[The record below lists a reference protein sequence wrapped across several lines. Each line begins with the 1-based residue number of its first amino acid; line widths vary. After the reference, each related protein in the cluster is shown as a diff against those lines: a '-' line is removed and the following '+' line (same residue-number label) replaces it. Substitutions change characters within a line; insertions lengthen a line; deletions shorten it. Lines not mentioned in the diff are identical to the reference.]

1 MFAIEE
7 RFKLL
12 EQQVEL
18 ACNASD
24 EEVAANL
31 RRFGTVL
38 ICGFVERSIEVI
50 LLERLKPLAHPKV
63 LNFVK
68 SHFKRGTNYNCE
80 VICNLLERFDQ
91 LFSVLEFDALD
102 DLGEAVNRREWKNKF
117 KHFMDNNEK
126 EVDALSSTY
135 SVRNSVAHGGSGG
148 INAIT
153 LRERRDDVKKIVD
166 ALIKA
171 TTG

>member
-50 LLERLKPLAHPKV
+50 LLERLKPLAHPRV

-80 VICNLLERFDQ
+80 VICSLLERF
-91 LFSVLEFDALD
+91 EP
-102 DLGEAVNRREWKNKF
+102 EWKNKF

>member
-50 LLERLKPLAHPKV
+50 LLERLKPLAHPRV

-68 SHFKRGTNYNCE
+68 SHFKRGTNYNCD
-80 VICNLLERFDQ
+80 VICNLLERF
-91 LFSVLEFDALD
+91 EP
-102 DLGEAVNRREWKNKF
+102 EWKNKF

-126 EVDALSSTY
+126 QVDALSSTY

>member
-12 EQQVEL
+12 KQQIEL

-50 LLERLKPLAHPKV
+50 LLDRLKTLAHPRV
-63 LNFVK
+63 LQFVK
-68 SHFKRGTNYNCE
+68 SYFKRGTNYNCE
-80 VICNLLERFDQ
+80 TISQLLERFEPD
-91 LFSVLEFDALD
+91 
-102 DLGEAVNRREWKNKF
+102 WKTNF
-117 KHFMDNNEK
+117 KNFMESNEK
-126 EVDALSSTY
+126 EVDGLSSTY
-135 SVRNSVAHGGSGG
+135 AVRNSVAHGGNHSIG
-148 INAIT
+148 AIA
-153 LRERRDDVKKIVD
+153 LRERRDDAKRIVD
-166 ALIKA
+166 AVIKA
-171 TTG
+171 TGG

>member
-7 RFKLL
+7 RFRLL
-12 EQQVEL
+12 EQQIEL

-24 EEVAANL
+24 EEMAANL

-50 LLERLKPLAHPKV
+50 LLERLKPRAHPRV

-68 SHFKRGTNYNCE
+68 SHFKRGTNYNCGA
-80 VICNLLERFDQ
+80 ICDLFERF
-91 LFSVLEFDALD
+91 EP
-102 DLGEAVNRREWKNKF
+102 EWKNKF
-117 KHFMDNNEK
+117 KSFMDNNEK
-126 EVDALSSTY
+126 EVDSLSSTY
-135 SVRNSVAHGGSGG
+135 SVRNSVAHGGSAS
-148 INAIT
+148 ITAIT

-166 ALIKA
+166 ALIIA
-171 TTG
+171 TAG